1 MIEAIKCQRDH
12 LDGMCVRVARL
23 DRSIVAVQ
31 INSSRI
37 TIPVAQPLVAPGN
50 GYVKE
55 AFMKRALWLG
65 LQIRFRYPK
74 ESVGCLAVGH
84 RQRLEVQSFGFRAL
98 SQQLPIVTAV
108 IDGRGDA
115 ISYDAGKDSR
125 LC

>member
-12 LDGMCVRVARL
+12 LDGMRIRVAGL

-37 TIPVAQPLVAPGN
+37 TIPVAQPLVAPGI

-55 AFMKRALWLG
+55 AFMKLTLWLG
-65 LQIRFRYPK
+65 HQIRFRYPK
-74 ESVGCLAVGH
+74 ESVGCLTVGH
-84 RQRLEVQSFGFRAL
+84 RQGFEVQSFAFRAL

-108 IDGRGDA
+108 IDGRSDP
-115 ISYDAGKDSR
+115 ISYDAGKDTWLR
-125 LC
+125 